1 MENKKIRCAAYIR
14 VSTDEQVA
22 TWGSL
27 EGQQERILKAISVFE
42 NYVIDE
48 KNHIFIDDGY
58 SWASDSRPAFDKMMN
73 WAKNWDFD
81 IVFVY
86 AIDRLYRK
94 TLGLLEAVERLD
106 KYWVKFKSATQDI
119 DTSSSFWKSILQI
132 MWAIAELERNL
143 IRERTIMWKL
153 TKVKRGY
160 FVWWGKP
167 PLWYEYLSDW
177 IWKKAHII
185 ESEANI
191 IKKIFNLYVNENKS
205 LWEIK
210 KILELE
216 WIKTKDDTFYDWKE
230 TGYKNIVWTWHTT
243 SISRI
248 LQNEMYSGLY
258 YYWKN
263 EKVNWK
269 KVWAPKENWIA
280 FECPAI
286 LEDKSI
292 FYKAQ
297 ELLKKN
303 KLTKNNENPHMFAGL
318 IKCWECW
325 KSYVW
330 SIAKRDWKEYVNYKC
345 KGSIRNNY
353 LEDNRCSNSAV
364 SELFLFWKCWEKVEN
379 VIRNPKKLLEEYFND
394 DKTKKSLNEYFDKI
408 IEIDKIVNK
417 NNNTIQNLYEAIY
430 STTDKNDIINKEAV
444 VNKLKHQIEGLTQQK
459 LEIEEKI
466 KKLKDIDNS
475 KTNLM
480 KVVKFYKNKM
490 DNLKDEKKVE
500 LLHIFIDKLT
510 IHHDSSIKVYFKF
523 EDNEKDESNATLE
536 KGIAKKKVIN
546 KNGVSSV
553 TILVTLMN

>member
-1 MENKKIRCAAYIR
+1 MNKKIRCAAYVR

-27 EGQQERILKAISVFE
+27 EWQQDRILKAISVFD
-42 NYVIDE
+42 NYIIDK

-73 WAKNWDFD
+73 SAKNWEFD
-81 IVFVY
+81 ILFVY

-153 TKVKRGY
+153 TKVKKGY
-160 FVWWGKP
+160 FVWWWKS
-167 PLWYEYLSDW
+167 PLWYEYVSDW
-177 IWKKAHII
+177 IWKKAKII
-185 ESEANI
+185 ENEAKI
-191 IKKIFNLYVNENKS
+191 IRKIFDLYTNENKS

-210 KILELE
+210 KILEIE
-216 WIKTKDDTFYDWKE
+216 WLKTKDDTFYDWK
-230 TGYKNIVWTWHTT
+230 TSWFKNIVWTWHTT
-243 SISRI
+243 TISRI
-248 LQNEMYSGLY
+248 LQNEMYTGIY
-258 YYWKN
+258 YYGRI

-269 KVWAPKENWIA
+269 KNLAPKENWIA

-286 LEDKSI
+286 LKDKSI

-325 KSYVW
+325 KNYVG
-330 SIAKRDWKEYVNYKC
+330 SIAKKNWKEYVNYKC
-345 KGSIRNNY
+345 KWSVRSNY
-353 LEDNRCSNSAV
+353 IEDNRCSNSAV
-364 SELFLFWKCWEKVEN
+364 SELFLFNKCWKKIDEI
-379 VIRNPKKLLEEYFND
+379 IRNPKKLLEEYYKD
-394 DKTKKSLNEYFDKI
+394 DKTTKSLNEFYDKI
-408 IEIDKIVNK
+408 SDIDKTIIK

-430 STTDKNDIINKEAV
+430 STNDKNDITNKEAV
-444 VNKLKHQIEGLTQQK
+444 VNKLKNQIEWLNSLK
-459 LEIEEKI
+459 IEIEEKI
-466 KKLKDIDNS
+466 KKLKNIDNS
-475 KTNLM
+475 KNNLM
-480 KVVKFYKNKM
+480 QIIKIYKNKL
-490 DNLKDEKKVE
+490 DNLKEEKKVE
-500 LLHIFIDKLT
+500 LLHLFIEKIILFENN
-510 IHHDSSIKVYFKF
+510 SIKVHLKF
-523 EDNEKDESNATLE
+523 ENTEKDKNNATPE
-536 KGIAKKKVIN
+536 TSIAKKKVIN

-553 TILVTLMN
+553 TID